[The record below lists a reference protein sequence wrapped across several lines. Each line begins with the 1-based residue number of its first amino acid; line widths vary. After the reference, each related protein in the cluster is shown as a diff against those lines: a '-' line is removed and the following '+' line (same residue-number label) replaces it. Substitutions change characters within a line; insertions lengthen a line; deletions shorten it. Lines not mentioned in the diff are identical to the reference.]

1 MIKYK
6 TSFLK
11 FRGRFSLIDFSFA
24 LSFTTPKGSCILLP
38 DFLSSKRILKDI
50 QSFTLFIYFL
60 FTLEFIRFICKL
72 FVSNSLKSLDFFPL
86 TSLFSVRFF
95 LQHYQCF
102 LSFFFL
108 VFVGLVLM
116 TNILATSTVH
126 LFQFLFASQQATT
139 QNVNFLLGIDILHKQ
154 LQKPSHFL
162 HRNCLFY
169 GSILEKDLNRYI
181 DTIMHSF

>member
-1 MIKYK
+1 
-6 TSFLK
+6 
-11 FRGRFSLIDFSFA
+11 
-24 LSFTTPKGSCILLP
+24 
-38 DFLSSKRILKDI
+38 
-50 QSFTLFIYFL
+50 
-60 FTLEFIRFICKL
+60 
-72 FVSNSLKSLDFFPL
+72 
-86 TSLFSVRFF
+86 
-95 LQHYQCF
+95 
-102 LSFFFL
+102 
-108 VFVGLVLM
+108 M

-181 DTIMHSF
+181 DTIMHFFEKFLKQHKVVFFLQNEIVYNIKRILIFQRQFIYYDEIIISVNVNIKFIWNKIIPQHCNILSFQRRIFVPEKQIQVEQDVGKTIDNE